1 MCQCIYVVLY
11 IYYTCIS
18 VYMNTCEVYFK
29 CSVKQVVVGMLWIV
43 LSDDILKSIANSQY
57 IKFIFPTLLGHT
69 FTKENN

>member
-29 CSVKQVVVGMLWIV
+29 CYVKQVVVGMLWIV
-43 LSDDILKSIANSQY
+43 LSDDIQKSIANSLY
-57 IKFIFPTLLGHT
+57 I
-69 FTKENN
+69 

>member
-1 MCQCIYVVLY
+1 M
-11 IYYTCIS
+11 
-18 VYMNTCEVYFK
+18 YFK

-69 FTKENN
+69 FTKDNN